1 MQKRINMEYYRY
13 FDLFL
18 SIEDELAGY
27 MRQLQF
33 SSKTESLYSPR
44 ISLLLLQT
52 CPVIESYMVQLSKKS
67 TLVKEHPL
75 YVWKGANKLWQ
86 SDRQGKIKEKKGSR
100 SIRDFPKFAYINEKV
115 FNLSSMQ
122 CRFYYSERF
131 QQIEGNS
138 HFRDL
143 NPFRTLDKFEDY
155 VGFDLEQ
162 GARFPKGLETPVWWT
177 AYNKIKHDMNEAK
190 ERVTYKTAI
199 EALGGLFVL
208 LSNCDTDMN
217 VLQRNGYITEG
228 RIVSRLFSCVPT
240 TVG

>member
-1 MQKRINMEYYRY
+1 MEYYRY

-33 SSKTESLYSPR
+33 SSETKSLYSPR

-52 CPVIESYMVQLSKKS
+52 CPVIESYMVQLSTRS
-67 TLVKEHPL
+67 THVKEHPL
-75 YVWKGANKLWQ
+75 YDWEGANKLWQ
-86 SDRQGKIKEKKGSR
+86 SADGKIKENKGFR
-100 SIRDFPKFAYINEKV
+100 SISGFPKFAYVNEKV
-115 FNLSSMQ
+115 FGLSSIQ

-131 QQIEGNS
+131 QQIDGNS
-138 HFRDL
+138 HFKDL

-162 GARFPKGLETPVWWT
+162 SGRFPKGLETPVWWT
-177 AYNKIKHDMNEAK
+177 AYNKIKHDMNEAEK
-190 ERVTYKTAI
+190 RVTYKTAI

>member
-1 MQKRINMEYYRY
+1 MEYYRY

-52 CPVIESYMVQLSKKS
+52 CPVIESYMVQLSTRSIHVKK
-67 TLVKEHPL
+67 HPL
-75 YVWKGANKLWQ
+75 YNWEGASSLWK
-86 SDRQGKIKEKKGSR
+86 SEKGEIDEGEGFR
-100 SIRDFPKFAYINEKV
+100 SIKNFPKFAYVNEKV
-115 FNLSSMQ
+115 FSLSSMQ

-143 NPFRTLDKFEDY
+143 NPFGTLDKFDDF
-155 VGFDLEQ
+155 VGLDLKK
-162 GARFPKGLETPVWWT
+162 GGRFPKGLETPIWWT
-177 AYNKIKHDMNEAK
+177 AYNKIKHDMDEAEK
-190 ERVTYKTAI
+190 RVTYKTAI

-208 LSNCDTDMN
+208 LSNCDTDMD
-217 VLQRNGYITEG
+217 VLQRNGYFTEG
-228 RIVSRLFSCVPT
+228 RIISRLFSCASQHREAQ
-240 TVG
+240 